1 MYLKSTF
8 LLQLAKSMKKSMTR
22 KIVLMSAVGLFVL
35 IFVLFCMKTGLWSA
49 LMNETE
55 LQQSISKFGW
65 KGPLVLMMLMAGAI
79 VISPL
84 PSAPI
89 ALASG
94 ALYGHTWG
102 TVYVAVG
109 AIAGALIAFSLA
121 REIGREKTQKLLGK
135 HLSMRL
141 PSSQNGLMLAI
152 FIFRLIPFISFDIV
166 SYVAG
171 LTDISWWRFS
181 LATVA
186 GVIPVSFLLAHFGK
200 GMVGGGT
207 RETVITVLVL
217 GLLTAIPVIV
227 VRRRKKRKLK

>member
-1 MYLKSTF
+1 
-8 LLQLAKSMKKSMTR
+8 MKKSMIR
-22 KIVLMSAVGLFVL
+22 KIVLVTAVGF
-35 IFVLFCMKTGLWSA
+35 FVLFFLLFCKKTGLWSS

-55 LQQSISKFGW
+55 LQQSISEFGW

-102 TVYVAVG
+102 TIYVAVG
-109 AIAGALIAFSLA
+109 AVVGALIAFSLA
-121 REIGREKTQKLLGK
+121 RDLGREKTQKLLGE

-152 FIFRLIPFISFDIV
+152 FIFRLIPFISFDII

-171 LTDISWWRFS
+171 LTAISWWRFI

-200 GMVGGGT
+200 EMVGGGT
-207 RETVITVLVL
+207 RETIITILVL
-217 GLLTAIPVIV
+217 GLLTVIPVIV
-227 VRRRKKRKLK
+227 ARRRKKFKPR

>member
-1 MYLKSTF
+1 
-8 LLQLAKSMKKSMTR
+8 
-22 KIVLMSAVGLFVL
+22 
-35 IFVLFCMKTGLWSA
+35 
-49 LMNETE
+49 MNEND
-55 LQQSISKFGW
+55 LQKSISEFGW

-102 TVYVAVG
+102 TVYVAAG
-109 AIAGALIAFSLA
+109 AVAGALIAFSLA
-121 REIGREKTQKLLGK
+121 RELGRAKAQKWLGER
-135 HLSMRL
+135 LSMRL

-152 FIFRLIPFISFDIV
+152 FIFRLVPFISFDIV
-166 SYVAG
+166 SYAAG

-200 GMVGGGT
+200 EMVGGGT
-207 RETVITVLVL
+207 RQTVITVLVL
-217 GLLTAIPVIV
+217 GLLTAIPVILAK
-227 VRRRKKRKLK
+227 RRKKRKP